1 MPPLG
6 GIFIGVKYG
15 RSINFIL
22 DSVGGYMGS
31 ITSFSKQV
39 VKVLICFCLVYTPF
53 FANAASLGGWSLGSP
68 VASGA
73 SAIVNG
79 TKEIILNGASKIAKG
94 TAKIT
99 PNASQ
104 VANVLKRG
112 AAGYALS
119 VAVEQ
124 LLGAVDWVLDPANNQ
139 IVYSKPSDPEKDRC
153 VNPKDCA
160 HSSFLYASA
169 QAPTSGQFYSTPESA
184 CRAWASAYST
194 STRSV
199 VFKSY
204 DAETKSCSHTV
215 TINGKSSHLGST
227 IVVKV
232 NTDYDSAAEAPPKDE
247 KKTLPLDVVAAQVIS
262 NAAGG
267 DVSAQQAITAAAQ
280 DVINEAENDSA
291 KAAPIIQQLE
301 ASKAIEAENT
311 ATGEQTQNPEKP
323 NVTDISLEFPAFCGW
338 APTVCEAAQTVIS
351 FPITLTQWWNTANQK
366 ADSWAQSISQAWAEF
381 NDTPPKN
388 EDTEL
393 EIEQPEIEV
402 DTDINFGGAC
412 PAPLST
418 SFSMFGSTH
427 TMEFSFDP
435 VCEIASFIKPVVVSI
450 SAFSAALIIG
460 SIRTEDD

>member
-1 MPPLG
+1 MKKFL
-6 GIFIGVKYG
+6 
-15 RSINFIL
+15 
-22 DSVGGYMGS
+22 SVFFAFTLYFNL
-31 ITSFSKQV
+31 ITQ
-39 VKVLICFCLVYTPF
+39 
-53 FANAASLGGWSLGSP
+53 ANAASLGGWSLGSP

-139 IVYSKPSDPEKDRC
+139 IVYTKPSDLPAPNDQFVWIWAGC
-153 VNPKDCA
+153 
-160 HSSFLYASA
+160 SSY
-169 QAPTSGQFYSTPESA
+169 QACTVEGIIGSTPQAA
-184 CRAWASAYST
+184 CQKWADARQPLTVSRTISMSEIRARCIFSDNTQQDVQRVANPAYDP
-194 STRSV
+194 
-199 VFKSY
+199 
-204 DAETKSCSHTV
+204 DAE
-215 TINGKSSHLGST
+215 
-227 IVVKV
+227 
-232 NTDYDSAAEAPPKDE
+232 DQ
-247 KKTLPLDVVAAQVIS
+247 KKTLPLETVAQKVIS

-311 ATGEQTQNPEKP
+311 ATGEQTQNPANP
-323 NVTDISLEFPAFCGW
+323 NVTNIKLEFPAFCGW

-351 FPITLTQWWNTANQK
+351 FPVTLTSWWNTANQK
-366 ADSWAQSISQAWAEF
+366 ADSWANSISQSWAEAKEWA
-381 NDTPPKN
+381 TSEKN

-393 EIEQPEIEV
+393 DIPDQEQPDI
-402 DTDINFGGAC
+402 DTDIAFGGMC
-412 PAPLST
+412 PDDRQAEINMGVGVIKMPISYEPICTTVST
-418 SFSMFGSTH
+418 
-427 TMEFSFDP
+427 
-435 VCEIASFIKPVVVSI
+435 AKPVLIFVGFFV
-450 SAFSAALIIG
+450 AALIIG
-460 SIRTEDD
+460 GVKTE